1 MIAAFWDDLTTNNNG
16 DVYVYSNNENVIIQ
30 WDNMRTDWGNDS
42 NTFQIIIYNDSA
54 EPNGDNN
61 IKIQYQDFNNTS
73 SGSFTSYPPIHG
85 SYATIGIENH
95 LSNDGLQYTYYDN
108 YARSAMQLADQT
120 ALFITTQAP
129 ICFHLLN

>member
-73 SGSFTSYPPIHG
+73 SEALHHIL
-85 SYATIGIENH
+85 
-95 LSNDGLQYTYYDN
+95 LSMEVT
-108 YARSAMQLADQT
+108 QL
-120 ALFITTQAP
+120 LE
-129 ICFHLLN
+129 